1 MRPDKRTKHEGL
13 RRPGKRRILDALR
26 AIKKERPGLIEKAS
40 LAAGALAKR
49 RGGGGQIPE

>member
-1 MRPDKRTKHEGL
+1 MRPDKQTKHEGL